1 MWRKDFRASARE
13 IDEARD
19 TFIPAVGRLRLR
31 LPGNHHLSL
40 RWRSGYRDRSGA
52 GKGKDGHTTGR
63 SSRGRCSREGFRGD
77 AIGVRS
83 EAFPISYHK
92 PLARPLETRRGVAF
106 NPISCAKIYET
117 AVSWLDL
124 AGIRY
129 AVLTAL
135 G

>member
-19 TFIPAVGRLRLR
+19 TFLPLVGRLCLR
-31 LPGNHHLSL
+31 LPGIHHLSI

-52 GKGKDGHTTGR
+52 GNGKDGHTAGR
-63 SSRGRCSREGFRGD
+63 SSGGRCSREGFRDD
-77 AIGVRS
+77 AIGVRPS
-83 EAFPISYHK
+83 FSVRYHK